1 MRALPSRKRLA
12 RNANYNRPGSS
23 LEKIEFRLVPG
34 GEKSGF
40 LETEYSR
47 VAIVP
52 GRFERFEGG
61 FISHRGLCE
70 RASSE

>member
-40 LETEYSR
+40 LETEFSR
-47 VAIVP
+47 VAILP
-52 GRFERFEGG
+52 GGFERLEGG
-61 FISHRGLCE
+61 FVSHRGLCE
-70 RASSE
+70 RVSSE